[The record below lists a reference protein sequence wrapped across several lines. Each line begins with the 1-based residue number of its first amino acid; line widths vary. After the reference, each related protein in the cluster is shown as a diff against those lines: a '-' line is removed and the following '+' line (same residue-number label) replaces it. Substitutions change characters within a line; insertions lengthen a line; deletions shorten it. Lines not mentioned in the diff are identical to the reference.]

1 MTKNEYILNEF
12 KKKYK
17 DEFGNIEM
25 AYFRDWE
32 DEIVKKRKFQEFL
45 EKLNEK

>member
-1 MTKNEYILNEF
+1 MTKEEYILNEF
-12 KKKYK
+12 KKKYQ

-25 AYFRDWE
+25 AYFRDWG

-45 EKLNEK
+45 EKLNKK

>member
-1 MTKNEYILNEF
+1 
-12 KKKYK
+12 
-17 DEFGNIEM
+17 M

-45 EKLNEK
+45 EKLNKKWLF

>member
-17 DEFGNIEM
+17 DEFGNIEF
-25 AYFRDWE
+25 AYYRNWE
-32 DEIVKKRKFQEFL
+32 DEIVKKRKFNEFV
-45 EKLNEK
+45 EKLNKL